1 MNRLD
6 NKPLQ
11 ERIGYT
17 YKDEKLLFQALT
29 HTSYANELGKGKHK
43 SYERIEFL
51 GDAVLEMISSE
62 YFYHTYPDQPEG
74 SLTKMRAASV
84 CEQALAITARDI
96 GLGEH
101 ILFGRGEENTGG
113 RQRESILADVVEALI
128 GSIYLDGGI
137 DAAKDF
143 IMKFVLNDLDRKQ
156 LFYDAKS
163 ILQERV
169 QKDPNAVLSYRLV
182 SESGPEHEKEFVC
195 EALVGDKVIG
205 RGSGHSKK
213 QAQQQAAYEALRSQ
227 EFI

>member
-101 ILFGRGEENTGG
+101 IL
-113 RQRESILADVVEALI
+113 LHL
-128 GSIYLDGGI
+128 L
-137 DAAKDF
+137 
-143 IMKFVLNDLDRKQ
+143 
-156 LFYDAKS
+156 
-163 ILQERV
+163 
-169 QKDPNAVLSYRLV
+169 RLT
-182 SESGPEHEKEFVC
+182 H
-195 EALVGDKVIG
+195 
-205 RGSGHSKK
+205 
-213 QAQQQAAYEALRSQ
+213 
-227 EFI
+227 